1 MASAIAV
8 LTCDLAFSRSC
19 AMLLPS
25 NTLTGRSREEP
36 PMSENNSTRIYRW
49 MRIWLGVGV
58 LLALLLLGNSVRDYF
73 FVSHILSVQQVR
85 HDVTLRIA
93 AFEHDLRDN
102 STPGASQ
109 LKLLTDEMAAAP
121 QQPIWIVL
129 RDMNGTVLEQSGEC
143 EREAFTP
150 KQVGE
155 HFRNRE
161 PLYDVFPTSRGE
173 AVVEVYPVHP
183 GGPPQGSQGPQGRG
197 HGGPFIS
204 TEVAMPLSSAD
215 AASLWPIRRNLA
227 INIASALAL
236 LLTVILTAKGF
247 RSYALGKHLEQQV
260 EVARQ
265 VQANLLPTIPVVA
278 DGVQLAVEYQP
289 AQQVGG
295 DFYDAFQTED
305 GLALVVGDV
314 SGKGIP
320 AALLMGVISGAIRS
334 SRWTDS
340 RASHERETGELNRL
354 FCERAAGDRF
364 ASMFWGYCDMQFQ
377 TVHYVNA
384 GHCAPILIGLRNGQP
399 EIRRLD
405 VGGVVLGVLPETCY
419 TQGSAEIQVGDVLVL
434 YSDGVVEAQNASGEE
449 FGEARLMQLVSESAR
464 EGVQKVRDS
473 ILAGDHAFLG
483 DLSAQDDLTCVVASF
498 GPSTRS

>member
-1 MASAIAV
+1 
-8 LTCDLAFSRSC
+8 
-19 AMLLPS
+19 
-25 NTLTGRSREEP
+25 
-36 PMSENNSTRIYRW
+36 MSEHNSTRIYRW
-49 MRIWLGVGV
+49 VRLWLGVGA
-58 LLALLLLGNSVRDYF
+58 LLALLRLVNSVRDYF
-73 FVSHILSVQQVR
+73 FVSHIIAVQQVR
-85 HDVTLRIA
+85 HAVMLRIA

-109 LKLLTDEMAAAP
+109 LKLLTDEMSAAS

-129 RDMNGTVLEQSGEC
+129 RDTDGRVLEQSGTPEGK
-143 EREAFTP
+143 AFSP
-150 KQVGE
+150 KEVGE

-161 PLYDVFPTSRGE
+161 PLFSVFSTSRGE
-173 AVVEVYPVHP
+173 AVVEVFPVHP
-183 GGPPQGSQGPQGRG
+183 GGPPQGQASQRPASQEQGSQGQSPQGHG
-197 HGGPFIS
+197 HGGPFLS

-215 AASLWPIRRNLA
+215 AVSLWPIRRNLA

-236 LLTVILTAKGF
+236 LLTVVLTAKGF

-260 EVARQ
+260 EIARQ
-265 VQANLLPTIPVVA
+265 VQANLLPVIPVVT

-295 DFYDAFQTED
+295 DFYDAFRTDD

-320 AALLMGVISGAIRS
+320 AALLMGVISGAVRS
-334 SRWTDS
+334 SHWTDS

-364 ASMFWGYCDMQFQ
+364 ASMFWGYCDPQFQ

-405 VGGVVLGVLPETCY
+405 VGGVVLGVLPTTSY
-419 TQGSAEIQVGDVLVL
+419 TQGCAPIQPGDILVL
-434 YSDGVVEAQNASGEE
+434 YSDGVIEAQNASGEE
-449 FGEARLMQLVSESAR
+449 FGEARLVQLVSESAR
-464 EGVQKVRDS
+464 GGAQKVRDS
-473 ILAGDHAFLG
+473 ILAGVHAFLG
-483 DLSAQDDLTCVVASF
+483 GRPRRRHLRRRQLRPTHACL
-498 GPSTRS
+498 TRSKPPRSRSRMLF